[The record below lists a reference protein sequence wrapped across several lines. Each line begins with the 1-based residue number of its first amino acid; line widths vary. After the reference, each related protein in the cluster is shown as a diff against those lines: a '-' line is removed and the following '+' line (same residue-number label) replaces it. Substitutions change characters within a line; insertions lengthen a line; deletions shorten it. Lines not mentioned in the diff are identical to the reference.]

1 MAIKNAIVRAKIAGV
16 IEDIFVKTGVENVV
30 LMENETEKTL
40 ATKLTEIAG
49 LLAQKADSTAVTSEI
64 STAIDNL
71 INGAPG
77 TYDTL
82 KEIADYIEAH
92 EDVVTSLN
100 AAIGNKV
107 DKVDGKGLSANDFTD
122 ELKSK
127 VESLGKLASKNTV
140 AESDLDSALAAKIN
154 TAASGNHNHDNKT
167 VLDGITAVKVTA
179 WDGAVTNS
187 HTHDNKTVL
196 DGINA
201 SKVSNW
207 DAAQANV
214 IETIAV
220 NGAVQSVTSKKVDIS
235 MPVIYAQTTEPAA
248 LKEGDL
254 WFQIIEA

>member
-49 LLAQKADSTAVTSEI
+49 LLAQKADSTVVTSEI

-71 INGAPG
+71 INDAPG

-82 KEIADYIEAH
+82 KEIAEYIEAH

-107 DKVDGKGLSANDFTD
+107 DKVEGKGLSANDFTD

-127 VESLGKLASKNTV
+127 VESLGTLASKNTV
-140 AESDLDSALAAKIN
+140 AESDLDSALAVKIN
-154 TAASGNHNHDNKT
+154 TAASGNHN
-167 VLDGITAVKVTA
+167 
-179 WDGAVTNS
+179 
-187 HTHDNKTVL
+187 HDNKTVL